1 VRTTVIFDNFG
12 PYHLARLRAA
22 ASVTELLAVEVAA
35 SSAEYAWKREAQDGG
50 QKPDAGGRR
59 TEVSGQQGTSNIE
72 HPTSNIQTAESAE
85 CGAQSGE
92 PEDGGRRTEG
102 RRQKTEDG
110 AESRKQKIENKKEFQ
125 LSAFS
130 VSAFKNVTLLE
141 AGTSRDVSHRELAA
155 RLNRALDDFRPQVV
169 FIPGWSS
176 KAAFAALRWCVR
188 HNIPA
193 VAMSESTEWD
203 EARSAWREAVK
214 QRIVG
219 LCSAALVG
227 GSPHKDYLV
236 QLGMPAERVFFGYDA
251 VDNGYFA
258 DKVAEVRSQ
267 KSEVRRKH
275 GLPEN
280 YFLASARFI
289 EKKNLP
295 RLLKAYA
302 RYRELAE
309 KTESGKQPGEVA
321 SQRLHGPG
329 KVENQNEF
337 QPGSAP
343 APGATFDASSKD
355 SGFAP
360 FQLSEFQ
367 LSAFNPWPL
376 VLLGDGA
383 LRSDLCRL
391 ISDLSLQDSVLL
403 PGFKQYPDLPAY
415 YGLANAFIHASTT
428 EQWGLVVNEAMASG
442 LPVLVSNRC
451 GCAADLVQ
459 EGGNGF
465 TFDPDNVEQLAQL
478 MLKIS
483 ALPSPPRSGR
493 GQGEVSSSNSDP
505 ASNISHQSSSLAQ
518 MGDASRQIIAN
529 WGPERF
535 AQGLQAAAE
544 KAMAVGPKH
553 ASWFDRLLLQGLFS
567 R

>member
-1 VRTTVIFDNFG
+1 MKIAIIFDNFG
-12 PYHLARLRAA
+12 PYHLARLGAA
-22 ASVTELLAVEVAA
+22 AQVCELMAMEVAT
-35 SSAEYAWKREAQDGG
+35 SSAEYAWKREAQGGG

-110 AESRKQKIENKKEFQ
+110 AESRKQKTENKKEFQ

-141 AGTSRDVSHRELAA
+141 RGTSREVSHRELAA

-176 KAAFAALRWCVR
+176 RAAFAALNWCAR
-188 HNIPA
+188 NNIPA

-203 EARSAWREAVK
+203 ETRASWKEWVK
-214 QRIVG
+214 RKLVG
-219 LCSAALVG
+219 LCATALVG
-227 GSPHKDYLV
+227 GSSHKDYLMK
-236 QLGMPAERVFFGYDA
+236 LGMPPERIFFGYDA
-251 VDNGYFA
+251 VDNDYFA
-258 DKVAEVRSQ
+258 QSAREARSAECGVRS
-267 KSEVRRKH
+267 KY
-275 GLPEN
+275 GLPGH

-309 KTESGKQPGEVA
+309 KTESGKHPPTQSYGTT
-321 SQRLHGPG
+321 G
-329 KVENQNEF
+329 KVEMGNEEAKSRK
-337 QPGSAP
+337 QK
-343 APGATFDASSKD
+343 TENKN
-355 SGFAP
+355 
-360 FQLSEFQ
+360 EFQ
-367 LSAFNPWPL
+367 LSAFQISACNNVCPPTFLVREMASPISQGSPTTSDLWSL
-376 VLLGDGA
+376 VLLGDGP
-383 LRSDLCRL
+383 LRPTLNL
-391 ISDLSLQDSVLL
+391 HAHVQM

-415 YGLANAFIHASTT
+415 YALAGAFIHASTT

-451 GCAADLVQ
+451 GCAPDLVKD
-459 EGGNGF
+459 GMNGF
-465 TFDPDNVEQLAQL
+465 TFDPYNVEQLAQL

-483 ALPSPPRSGR
+483 AFNFPL
-493 GQGEVSSSNSDP
+493 SDFGV
-505 ASNISHQSSSLAQ
+505 ASQ
-518 MGDASRQIIAN
+518 RIIAN

-535 AQGLQAAAE
+535 ASGLKAAAE
-544 KAMAVGPKH
+544 MALKVGPVKP
-553 ASWFDRLLLQGLFS
+553 SIVQRLVLKALLI